1 MTETLVKTHRS
12 RFRLLTSETLTAVL
26 VGTDDIKLEDREAFD
41 LVTDLAN
48 LANLLKPSNNTSYS

>member
-1 MTETLVKTHRS
+1 MTETLVITHRS
-12 RFRLLTSETLTAVL
+12 RFSLLTSETLTAVL

>member
-1 MTETLVKTHRS
+1 M
-12 RFRLLTSETLTAVL
+12 LTSDTLTAVL

-48 LANLLKPSNNTSYS
+48 LANLLKPSNNIIYTFHRELKINNF